1 MDDRS
6 GGLGEVGGAAALS
19 YGYQYDG
26 AAAGLHTD
34 DQNVGANALCIEYQ
48 NGETGGGVYRS
59 SGGAAGGLVWE
70 YQGGEMEIQAPVLAC
85 GFQPRMSSEDMF
97 CPFCKVRKQMEFA
110 ENFGKH
116 DSPIPPS

>member
-6 GGLGEVGGAAALS
+6 GGLGEVGGAAALG

-59 SGGAAGGLVWE
+59 SGGAAGGLLWE
-70 YQGGEMEIQAPVLAC
+70 YQTAEIQAPAVLAC

-97 CPFCKVRKQMEFA
+97 CPFCKVRK
-110 ENFGKH
+110 H
-116 DSPIPPS
+116 